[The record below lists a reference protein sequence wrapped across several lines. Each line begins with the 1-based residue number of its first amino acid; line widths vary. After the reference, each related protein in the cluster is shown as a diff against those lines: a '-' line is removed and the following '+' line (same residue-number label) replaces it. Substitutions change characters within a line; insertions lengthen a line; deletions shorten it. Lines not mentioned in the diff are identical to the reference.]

1 MILYKGKLYESDRQ
15 DMLLK
20 SLPDDLTATLEAGR
34 LNPRAVCIALAK
46 FRECILA
53 GEFDEQI
60 SSLDID
66 GIGSHI
72 RTLTDLLHSDALIW
86 RLKNELGENPF
97 GKAVN
102 RPPVGRPL
110 GVRSE
115 PLGVLLHI
123 AAGNVDGLPAL
134 SVAEGLITGNI
145 NILKLPQADKGLSIL
160 AIKKLIELEPS
171 IADYVYVFDT
181 PSTDLLAIRKMAEQ
195 SDGIV
200 TWGGDEAISAV
211 RRFAPVGCRLIEWG
225 HKLSFAYIS
234 GYENKD
240 EELSALA
247 EHIIV
252 TKQLLCNSCQTVF
265 LDTDSMDDVHA
276 FCADFLSHLEAA
288 AKRHPTKTLGGA
300 AEITL
305 LRYKDQLERLLSG
318 EPDDSGRVYS
328 GFECRLVASE
338 DSELVLSGMYG
349 NCPVKR
355 LPEGWMLAELRKKK
369 GYLQSAALICDPG
382 RREELTDRLAR
393 AGLVRIMRAGDLS
406 AAFCG
411 EVHDGEYPLRRYRRF
426 VNFE

>member
-1 MILYKGKLYESDRQ
+1 MILYKGKLYESSCQDR
-15 DMLLK
+15 LLE
-20 SLPDDLTATLEAGR
+20 SLPDDLTATLEQGR
-34 LNPRAVCIALAK
+34 SDPRSVCTALAK
-46 FRECILA
+46 LRDRILA
-53 GEFDEQI
+53 GEFDEII

-66 GIGSHI
+66 GIEHHV
-72 RTLTDLLHSDALIW
+72 RTLTDQLHPDALIW

-97 GKAVN
+97 GASVH

-145 NILKLPQADKGLSIL
+145 NILKLPSADKGLSVL
-160 AIKKLIELEPS
+160 ALQKLIESEPS
-171 IADYVYVFDT
+171 LADYIYVFDT
-181 PSTDLLAIRKMAEQ
+181 PSTDLLAIRKMAELA
-195 SDGIV
+195 DGIV
-200 TWGGDEAISAV
+200 TWGGDEAVTAV
-211 RRFAPVGCRLIEWG
+211 RRFAPTGCRLIEWG

-234 GYENKD
+234 GYENKE

-265 LDTDSMDDVHA
+265 LDTENMEEIHA
-276 FCADFLSHLEAA
+276 FCADFLPHLEDAA
-288 AKRHPTKTLGGA
+288 RRHPSKTVGGA

-305 LRYKDQLERLLSG
+305 LSYKNRLEQFLSDESNPG
-318 EPDDSGRVYS
+318 QRVYP
-328 GFECRLVASE
+328 GYECRLIACE
-338 DSELVLSGMYG
+338 DSELVLSGMFG
-349 NCPVKR
+349 SCPVKR
-355 LPEGWMLAELRKKK
+355 LPESRLIAELRRKK
-369 GYLQSAALICDPG
+369 GYLQSVALICEPQN
-382 RREELTDRLAR
+382 REALTDRLAR
-393 AGLVRIMRAGDLS
+393 AGLCRIMRAGDLS